1 MSGEAEASQERPGR
15 YVRAFDRGLDILLC
29 FSAEAPELTVSGIA
43 ARTGLDRATVRRLA
57 LTLHGLGYLE
67 AVEARYRPLP
77 RLLELGYSS
86 LATWEFAEL
95 AQPYLDELSHAVDQ
109 SCSLGVFDGSAA
121 VFVARAAVRRVMT
134 ISLAPGTRVPA
145 YASAMGRV
153 LLSGLSPDRLAGYL
167 AHARLVAHTD
177 RTVVDPEALT
187 ERIDQVRRAGW
198 ALLDQELELGVRSVA
213 VPVRDCDGAVVAAIS
228 IGTHT
233 HRVDERALLDEIVP
247 AMRDCAAQLERD
259 VTAQP
264 MPLPGIDATPSD
276 FAVR

>member
-1 MSGEAEASQERPGR
+1 M
-15 YVRAFDRGLDILLC
+15 RAFDRGLDILLC
-29 FSAEAPELTVSGIA
+29 FSADAPELTVSELA

-67 AVEARYRPLP
+67 AAGSRYRPSP
-77 RLLELGYSS
+77 RLQELGYAS

-95 AQPYLDELSHAVDQ
+95 AQPYLDELSHAVDH
-109 SCSLGVFDGSAA
+109 SCSLGVFDGTAA

-153 LLSGLSPDRLAGYL
+153 LLSGLSPGRLADYL
-167 AHARLVAHTD
+167 ARTRIVAHTD
-177 RTVVDPEALT
+177 RTVVDPAALT
-187 ERIDQVRRAGW
+187 ERIGEVRRAGW

-213 VPVRDCDGAVVAAIS
+213 VPVRDCDGGVVAAIS

-233 HRVDERALLDEIVP
+233 HRVEESTLLDEILP
-247 AMRDCAAQLERD
+247 ALRDCAGRLERD
-259 VTAQP
+259 VAAQP
-264 MPLPGIDATPSD
+264 VPLPGIDATPSD
-276 FAVR
+276 FAAT